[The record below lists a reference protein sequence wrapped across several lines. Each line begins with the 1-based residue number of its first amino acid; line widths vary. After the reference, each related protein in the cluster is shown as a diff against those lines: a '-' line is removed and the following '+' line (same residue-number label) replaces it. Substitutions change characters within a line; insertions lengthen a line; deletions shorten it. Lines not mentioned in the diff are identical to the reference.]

1 MKKRLLSILLALCMV
16 ICLVPT
22 SVFAESE
29 TNKKVETEQELV
41 DALSD
46 SSTDIITLKN
56 DIAISTT
63 LTVDR
68 AVTLDLVG
76 YMLEMTGSGSVIKI
90 ADGGHL
96 TLKDSDPTSTY
107 YFTPNSDGLWKWG
120 TSGTK
125 TVHGGVIYGGTGTK
139 MYYSTYGGGVLIEP
153 GGAFTMN
160 GGSIVGCKAD
170 GAGGGVVVQCGDA
183 NGIFTMNSGAIIG
196 CVAES
201 GGGVETNGGGVGEYG
216 QFIMNGGVI
225 DSCVAN
231 GRTGGGGVRNDGLFI
246 MGKDATIKNCK
257 AVENGQRNIGSG
269 IVLAGDERQTIG
281 GTIISE
287 DAVDEKYIFM
297 NRSTMAIGENANIHA
312 NITLDGGKI
321 DLDDSRATVYGK
333 ITNDS
338 YGGVSCFAD
347 GLVTVNYKVNGEDY
361 AVQILRSGS
370 LATRP
375 NEPTKTG
382 YEFDGWFT
390 SDGTKWDY
398 NTAVTE
404 NITLTGYLSLP
415 VTRESELEAAL
426 ADDTVE
432 VIKLKDNT
440 NTVITLEI
448 TRAVTLD
455 LNGCILSMMSNIR
468 VKSGGHLTL
477 IDSNPTVEHRFVS
490 DNGLWKLYEN
500 SGIETVNG
508 GVIYGGKGITDRN
521 SNGYGGGVYIYDGG
535 RFTMNGGNIVGCK
548 AEGYIAYGGGVFV
561 AKGGAFTMTGGS
573 ITGCTAV
580 AQGYGMAFG
589 GGIRNDGESNNSNVG
604 RTTLSGTAVI
614 RDCHAKGVTSANQ
627 MYGGGISDAGTLT
640 ISGDVT
646 IIGCTADGYG
656 SDAMYV
662 NANNDSSIM
671 GGTFYGS
678 VDDPGN
684 KISGITV
691 TYCLNNDEN
700 YATQVLQQG
709 DQITLPDPAKPGCTF
724 DGWYK
729 DGTKWEKTTPVT
741 ENLALTGWLYIP
753 VTSEAELRAALADD
767 TADVIRLA
775 SDIKL
780 SNELQITNNR
790 KVTLDLGGYVLD
802 LGGKHIL
809 VSALSGD
816 PWYHSNQL
824 TIIDSDP
831 TKPHKF
837 TDNDGLWKSDE
848 NGDKTVYGGIITCG
862 SDDSSA
868 ITAGSRGTVT
878 MNGGNIVGCST
889 SGVGGAVSATN
900 GTFIM
905 NGGSIIG
912 CKTDFAGGAV
922 YVLNGKFEMNGGSIT
937 DCVVTSPA
945 GDGGAV
951 YGSTDS
957 TFTMTGGS
965 IADCTAV
972 NGSALYLKKGTMN
985 AGGGTVGGTVVLES
999 NSTIQG
1005 SGSTFSGL
1013 IINNDTQTQLSGAYS
1028 PLGIVG
1034 EEPIGANGY
1043 SYHKVVFDTVGG
1055 NMSHTTR
1062 YFLQGKDI
1070 SNEIKPDPRTGY
1082 TFGGWNKADGTA
1094 WDYASDKV
1102 TDNITLYAKWIAN
1115 TYTVTFD
1122 TAGGTEIAP
1131 ITQGYGTA
1139 ITVPAAPTREGYT
1152 FVGWD
1157 KSIPT
1162 TMPAESITITAQ
1174 WKINKYTITFDTAG
1188 GTEIAPITQDYGTQI
1203 ASPAAPTREGYN
1215 FVGWDKSI
1223 PATMPAENITIT
1235 AQWKDTEKPT
1245 GEIIIGTNKWQSFLN
1260 KLTFGLF
1267 FKDTQEVTINAADNS
1282 GAVFISYFVT
1292 DQDLSEAELGSLV
1305 YYAYDEPFC
1314 IDPNGEYIIYAMLV
1328 DESLNITYL
1337 RSDRITLDNVRPVIT
1352 GIENGK
1358 TYCEAQTV
1366 SIDEKYADT
1375 VTVNGTAVELDEN
1388 NSFSLAPADGEQKII
1403 AADKAGNT
1411 AEMTVTVNDGHT
1423 FGEWKSNGDG
1433 THTRKCTADGCNS
1446 CETKNCS
1453 GGKATCAEKAIC
1465 ELCGKA
1471 YGELNASNH
1480 TNLVNFPAKAATT
1493 DAEGNIEYW
1502 RCEGCGKY
1510 FADSAGTKEITA
1522 KDTVT
1527 GKLPSDKK
1535 SPQTGASG
1543 MLALCAAL
1551 LLASGGTAAVIS
1563 TRKKKKLGKAE

>member
-1 MKKRLLSILLALCMV
+1 MKKRLLSILLAICMV

-56 DIAISTT
+56 NIAISTT

-76 YMLEMTGSGSVIKI
+76 YMLEMTGSGSVMNIKS
-90 ADGGHL
+90 GGHL
-96 TLKDSDPTSTY
+96 TLKDGDPTSAY
-107 YFTPNSDGLWKWG
+107 KFTPDANGLWKWG

-183 NGIFTMNSGAIIG
+183 NGTFTMNSGAIIG

-321 DLDDSRATVYGK
+321 DLDGSRATVYGK

-347 GLVTVNYKVNGEDY
+347 GLVTVNYKVSGEDY
-361 AVQILRSGS
+361 AVQVLRSGS
-370 LATRP
+370 FATRP
-375 NEPTKTG
+375 IEPTKTG

-415 VTRESELEAAL
+415 VTRGSELEAAL

-604 RTTLSGTAVI
+604 RTTLSGTALI
-614 RDCHAKGVTSANQ
+614 RDCHAKGVTGANQ

-640 ISGDVT
+640 ISGNVT

-691 TYCLNNDEN
+691 TYCLNNDKN

-709 DQITLPDPAKPGCTF
+709 DQITLPDPTKPGHIF
-724 DGWYK
+724 DGWYTS
-729 DGTKWEKTTPVT
+729 DGAQCDYTTAVT
-741 ENLALTGWLYIP
+741 EN
-753 VTSEAELRAALADD
+753 VTVTARWTLKTQSVSSEQELNDALADISVGKIFL
-767 TADVIRLA
+767 TADI
-775 SDIKL
+775 DISSSL
-780 SNELQITNNR
+780 TVNR
-790 KVTLDLGGYVLD
+790 KVTLDLNGYVLRYADTTANGSVFKIVSGGD
-802 LGGKHIL
+802 LT
-809 VSALSGD
+809 V
-816 PWYHSNQL
+816 
-824 TIIDSDP
+824 IDSRPDAEHRFNSDNILWAP
-831 TKPHKF
+831 DEQNGKEIVMGGVITGGTGTPCYVNGSSYFVACGGGVYLEGDARF
-837 TDNDGLWKSDE
+837 TMD
-848 NGDKTVYGGIITCG
+848 
-862 SDDSSA
+862 
-868 ITAGSRGTVT
+868 
-878 MNGGNIVGCST
+878 GGNIVGCIANT
-889 SGVGGAVSATN
+889 GGGVHISEN
-900 GTFIM
+900 GSFTM
-905 NGGSIIG
+905 NGGSIMG
-912 CKTDFAGGAV
+912 CSSWDLSGPNGTPYFGGV
-922 YVLNGKFEMNGGSIT
+922 YL
-937 DCVVTSPA
+937 
-945 GDGGAV
+945 
-951 YGSTDS
+951 DS
-957 TFTMTGGS
+957 GTFTMTGGV
-965 IADCTAV
+965 IKDCAKYSV
-972 NGSALYLKKGTMN
+972 VLNENATMN
-985 AGGGTVGGTVVLES
+985 ANGGEIYGVVEVGKNSYVTGLDGIAGVTVFRDNFWIYHNSARVDWGIFYGSITNYYDDPIIGLTVTYMNGETIYARQILPSGTLATRP
-999 NSTIQG
+999 
-1005 SGSTFSGL
+1005 
-1013 IINNDTQTQLSGAYS
+1013 DA
-1028 PLGIVG
+1028 P
-1034 EEPIGANGY
+1034 
-1043 SYHKVVFDTVGG
+1043 
-1055 NMSHTTR
+1055 TTT
-1062 YFLQGKDI
+1062 
-1070 SNEIKPDPRTGY
+1070 PGY

-1115 TYTVTFD
+1115 TYTV
-1122 TAGGTEIAP
+1122 
-1131 ITQGYGTA
+1131 
-1139 ITVPAAPTREGYT
+1139 
-1152 FVGWD
+1152 
-1157 KSIPT
+1157 
-1162 TMPAESITITAQ
+1162 
-1174 WKINKYTITFDTAG
+1174 TFDTAG

-1328 DESLNITYL
+1328 DESLNITHL

-1375 VTVNGTAVELDEN
+1375 VTVNGTAVELNEN
-1388 NSFSLAPADGEQKII
+1388 NSFVLSPADGEQKII

-1411 AEMTVTVNDGHT
+1411 AEITVTVNDGHT

-1446 CETKNCS
+1446 YETKNCS

-1480 TNLVNFPAKAATT
+1480 TNLVSFPAKASTT

-1563 TRKKKKLGKAE
+1563 TRKKKKFGKAE

>member
-297 NRSTMAIGENANIHA
+297 SRSTMAIGENANIHA

-321 DLDDSRATVYGK
+321 DLDGSRATVYGK

-338 YGGVSCFAD
+338 YGSVSCFAD
-347 GLVTVNYKVNGEDY
+347 GLVTVTYKVSGEDY

-521 SNGYGGGVYIYDGG
+521 SNGYGGGVYVDGG
-535 RFTMNGGNIVGCK
+535 GAFTMNGGNIVGCK

-614 RDCHAKGVTSANQ
+614 RDCHAKGVTGANQ
-627 MYGGGISDAGTLT
+627 MYGGGISDAGTLN

-767 TADVIRLA
+767 TADVIRLTK
-775 SDIKL
+775 DIDISSSL
-780 SNELQITNNR
+780 TVNR
-790 KVTLDLGGYVLD
+790 KVTLDLGGYVLQYTDTTANGSVFKIVSGGD
-802 LGGKHIL
+802 LT
-809 VSALSGD
+809 V
-816 PWYHSNQL
+816 
-824 TIIDSDP
+824 IDSRPDAEHRFNSDNILWAP
-831 TKPHKF
+831 DEQNGKEIVMGGVITGGTGTPCYVNGSSYFVACGGGVYLEGDARF
-837 TDNDGLWKSDE
+837 TMD
-848 NGDKTVYGGIITCG
+848 
-862 SDDSSA
+862 
-868 ITAGSRGTVT
+868 
-878 MNGGNIVGCST
+878 GGNIVGCIANT
-889 SGVGGAVSATN
+889 GGGVHISEN
-900 GTFIM
+900 GSFTM

-912 CKTDFAGGAV
+912 CSSWDLSGPSGTPYFGGV
-922 YVLNGKFEMNGGSIT
+922 YL
-937 DCVVTSPA
+937 
-945 GDGGAV
+945 
-951 YGSTDS
+951 DS
-957 TFTMTGGS
+957 GTFTMTGGV
-965 IADCTAV
+965 IKDCAKYSV
-972 NGSALYLKKGTMN
+972 VLNENATMN
-985 AGGGTVGGTVVLES
+985 ANGGEIYGVVEVGKNSYVTGLDGIAGVTVFRDNFWIYHNSARVDWGIFYGSITNYYDDPIIGLTVTYMNGETIYARQILPSGTLATRP
-999 NSTIQG
+999 
-1005 SGSTFSGL
+1005 
-1013 IINNDTQTQLSGAYS
+1013 DA
-1028 PLGIVG
+1028 P
-1034 EEPIGANGY
+1034 
-1043 SYHKVVFDTVGG
+1043 
-1055 NMSHTTR
+1055 TTT
-1062 YFLQGKDI
+1062 
-1070 SNEIKPDPRTGY
+1070 PGY

-1139 ITVPAAPTREGYT
+1139 ITAPAAPTKEGYT

-1162 TMPAESITITAQ
+1162 TMPAENITITAQ

-1292 DQDLSEAELGSLV
+1292 DQELSEAELGSLV

-1314 IDPNGEYIIYAMLV
+1314 INPNGEYIIYAMLV

-1358 TYCEAQTV
+1358 TYCEAQMVTI
-1366 SIDEKYADT
+1366 SDNYAYT
-1375 VTVNGTAVELDEN
+1375 VTANGTAVELDEN
-1388 NSFSLAPADGEQKII
+1388 NSFVLSPADGEQQIVVT
-1403 AADKAGNT
+1403 DKAGNT

-1423 FGEWKSNGDG
+1423 FGEWVSNGDG

-1480 TNLVNFPAKAATT
+1480 TNLVSFPAKAATT

-1502 RCEGCGKY
+1502 HCEGCGKY

-1563 TRKKKKLGKAE
+1563 TRKKKKFGKAE

>member
-68 AVTLDLVG
+68 AVTLDVYG
-76 YMLEMTGSGSVIKI
+76 YMLEITGSGSVINIKS
-90 ADGGHL
+90 GGHL

-201 GGGVETNGGGVGEYG
+201 GGGVETDGGGVGEYG

-287 DAVDEKYIFM
+287 DVVDEKYIFM
-297 NRSTMAIGENANIHA
+297 NRSTMAIGESANIHA

-321 DLDDSRATVYGK
+321 DLDGSRATVYGK

-370 LATRP
+370 FATRP
-375 NEPTKTG
+375 IEPTKTG
-382 YEFDGWFT
+382 YEFDDWFV

-404 NITLTGYLSLP
+404 NITLTGS
-415 VTRESELEAAL
+415 
-426 ADDTVE
+426 
-432 VIKLKDNT
+432 
-440 NTVITLEI
+440 
-448 TRAVTLD
+448 
-455 LNGCILSMMSNIR
+455 
-468 VKSGGHLTL
+468 
-477 IDSNPTVEHRFVS
+477 
-490 DNGLWKLYEN
+490 
-500 SGIETVNG
+500 
-508 GVIYGGKGITDRN
+508 
-521 SNGYGGGVYIYDGG
+521 
-535 RFTMNGGNIVGCK
+535 
-548 AEGYIAYGGGVFV
+548 
-561 AKGGAFTMTGGS
+561 
-573 ITGCTAV
+573 
-580 AQGYGMAFG
+580 
-589 GGIRNDGESNNSNVG
+589 
-604 RTTLSGTAVI
+604 
-614 RDCHAKGVTSANQ
+614 
-627 MYGGGISDAGTLT
+627 
-640 ISGDVT
+640 
-646 IIGCTADGYG
+646 
-656 SDAMYV
+656 
-662 NANNDSSIM
+662 
-671 GGTFYGS
+671 
-678 VDDPGN
+678 
-684 KISGITV
+684 
-691 TYCLNNDEN
+691 
-700 YATQVLQQG
+700 
-709 DQITLPDPAKPGCTF
+709 
-724 DGWYK
+724 
-729 DGTKWEKTTPVT
+729 
-741 ENLALTGWLYIP
+741 LYIP
-753 VTSEAELRAALADD
+753 VTSETELRAALADD
-767 TADVIRLA
+767 TADVIRLTK
-775 SDIKL
+775 DIDISSSL
-780 SNELQITNNR
+780 TVLR
-790 KVTLDLGGYVLD
+790 KVTLDLNGYVLKMTGSGSVIILDNKSGITGD
-802 LGGKHIL
+802 LTL
-809 VSALSGD
+809 
-816 PWYHSNQL
+816 
-824 TIIDSDP
+824 IDSNP
-831 TKPHKF
+831 TAEHKF
-837 TDNDGLWKSDE
+837 KVNGAEPWVLDNSGTE
-848 NGDKTVYGGIITCG
+848 TVYGGIITG
-862 SDDSSA
+862 G
-868 ITAGSRGTVT
+868 TGSRIFFSNGVSGGGVIIGSGALT
-878 MNGGNIVGCST
+878 MNGGNIVGCIANR
-889 SGVGGAVSATN
+889 GGGLFLSD
-900 GTFIM
+900 
-905 NGGSIIG
+905 GS
-912 CKTDFAGGAV
+912 F
-922 YVLNGKFEMNGGSIT
+922 
-937 DCVVTSPA
+937 
-945 GDGGAV
+945 
-951 YGSTDS
+951 
-957 TFTMTGGS
+957 
-965 IADCTAV
+965 
-972 NGSALYLKKGTMN
+972 TMN
-985 AGGGTVGGTVVLES
+985 AGSIVGCSTPNRLTTGEAFHGGIYAFGPMANADTTGVITLTGGLIKNNGRYDINAAYMTTIYANGGEVYGGVHLNQSSKITCLAEDNGITAFKGKTVIGGTSSVNPSHVDWGLFYGGLDIYGNTTGVIVTYKDGDSEHAKQVLP
-999 NSTIQG
+999 
-1005 SGSTFSGL
+1005 SGTL
-1013 IINNDTQTQLSGAYS
+1013 A
-1028 PLGIVG
+1028 
-1034 EEPIGANGY
+1034 
-1043 SYHKVVFDTVGG
+1043 
-1055 NMSHTTR
+1055 TR
-1062 YFLQGKDI
+1062 
-1070 SNEIKPDPRTGY
+1070 PDDPTATPGY

-1139 ITVPAAPTREGYT
+1139 ITAPAAPTREGYT
-1152 FVGWD
+1152 FIGWD
-1157 KSIPT
+1157 TEIPT
-1162 TMPAESITITAQ
+1162 TMPAENMTVTAQ

-1352 GIENGK
+1352 GIEKGK

-1366 SIDEKYADT
+1366 TVDEKYVDT
-1375 VTVNGTAVELDEN
+1375 VTVNGTEVELDEEG
-1388 NSFSLAPADGEQKII
+1388 SFTLAPANGEQKII

-1423 FGEWKSNGDG
+1423 YSECVSNGDG
-1433 THTRKCTADGCNS
+1433 THTRKCTADGFNS

-1510 FADSAGTKEITA
+1510 FTDSAGTKEITA

-1563 TRKKKKLGKAE
+1563 TLRKKKLGKAE